1 MEKLEK
7 ALWKFRFDENV
18 TGYAIISKDCRII
31 KVAGLTPEVIARITA
46 LIKLLGKELE
56 TTILQMENTLVEI
69 STINKDYFLVASFDR
84 TTMMGMAIAKV
95 AGVLRMLSQVNFTA
109 IDNAQI
115 NIEIPEESGAIKE
128 IPEDPTKIIPKPG
141 AKYFDAKLTGT
152 NINMEMRSRFGNTS
166 IVIISYVDGKRNANE
181 IAMLTGEPLEWILE
195 LIGWA
200 ISKEILA
207 I

>member
-1 MEKLEK
+1 MEKIER

-46 LIKLLGKELE
+46 LIRLLGKELE
-56 TTILQMENTLVEI
+56 TTILQLENALVEI
-69 STINKDYFLVASFDR
+69 SSINKDYFIVASFDR

-95 AGVLRMLSQVNFTA
+95 AGVLRNLSKVDFSV
-109 IDNAQI
+109 IDNAKV
-115 NIEIPEESGAIKE
+115 NIEIPKESEEVKP
-128 IPEDPTKIIPKPG
+128 IPEDPTKLIPKPG
-141 AKYFDAKLTGT
+141 ANYFDAKLTGT
-152 NINMEMRSRFGNTS
+152 DINMEMRSRFGNTS
-166 IVIISYVDGKRNANE
+166 VVIISYVDGEKNAND
-181 IAMLTGEPLEWILE
+181 IAMLTGEPIEWILE

-207 I
+207 L